1 MSSPEQLNDSER
13 SVETP
18 KVSAEQLERLS
29 QPETAPERE
38 VESGEKKEARARV
51 EALEVAVSVEKSG
64 AEKGRKPATAAPRR
78 RGAISKKEKE
88 TSFKR
93 HMKDVQAQLPA
104 PQRVFSK
111 LIHSPIVE
119 KTSEFIGATVA
130 RPNAIL
136 AGSVVAFFA
145 VLGVYLVAK
154 NLGYVLSGFETI
166 AAFVIGWIIGI
177 LYDYFRTMITG
188 KK

>member
-1 MSSPEQLNDSER
+1 M
-13 SVETP
+13 
-18 KVSAEQLERLS
+18 
-29 QPETAPERE
+29 
-38 VESGEKKEARARV
+38 
-51 EALEVAVSVEKSG
+51 
-64 AEKGRKPATAAPRR
+64 
-78 RGAISKKEKE
+78 
-88 TSFKR
+88 
-93 HMKDVQAQLPA
+93 
-104 PQRVFSK
+104 
-111 LIHSPIVE
+111 
-119 KTSEFIGATVA
+119 A

-145 VLGVYLVAK
+145 VLGVYLLAK